1 VEPTAKHRIRSDI
14 HLTPLIEHDG
24 VEVLERFGQGAHQVR
39 AFFRLLTDKTKALGI
54 GESWF

>member
-1 VEPTAKHRIRSDI
+1 VEAAAEHRIRSDI

-39 AFFRLLTDKTKALGI
+39 ALCGLLTDKTKALGI